1 MSIKVYAKG
10 LRSKERV
17 TSPKKILDCYA
28 CLEFGGLSRHIV
40 TEVNGLQARGHDLYL
55 ALQDARGELIAEVSP
70 EVRVFGLG
78 YQGLLSYPLMFWNL
92 VGIVRQLKP
101 QVVVSHSWA
110 VNTMVYAA
118 ALFQRPSPRIVLFHH
133 TLAGLYDQVDSVWAR
148 WRSYLLKQAARRAYR
163 RADAIVAVSPK
174 AGEDLVIHLGV
185 LPERI
190 HVIPSLWSM
199 EQVEKGALEP
209 LDDPWFM
216 NSESKI
222 PIVLSCGAL
231 VPAKN
236 FPMLVRAFALVRQ
249 RRAVRLAIVGEGP
262 LASALLTLA
271 QELGIADDFRIL
283 GYQSNPAKYMA
294 RADVFALSS
303 TVEGFGTVLIEALLL
318 GLPVVATNVAG
329 PSFVLDGG
337 NYGLLVPSED
347 EHSMAEAILT
357 LLDNDA
363 LRVKL
368 VKGGPERALFFSPDN
383 TLDRIERVLLG
394 RQISSKES
402 NVDR

>member
-1 MSIKVYAKG
+1 MKAYENG
-10 LRSKERV
+10 LRCKEGL
-17 TSPKKILDCYA
+17 TSRKKILDCYV
-28 CLEFGGLSRHIV
+28 CLEFGGLARHIV

-55 ALQDARGELIAEVSP
+55 ALQDARGELLAEVSP

-78 YQGLLSYPLMFWNL
+78 HRGLLSYPLMFWNL

-110 VNTMVYAA
+110 VDAMVCAA
-118 ALFQRPSPRIVLFHH
+118 VLFQRPSPRIVLFHH

-148 WRSYLLKQAARRAYR
+148 CRRYLLKHAARRAYAC
-163 RADAIVAVSPK
+163 ADAIVAVSPK

-190 HVIPSLWSM
+190 HVIPSLWSL
-199 EQVEKGALEP
+199 EQVEQGALEP

-216 NSESKI
+216 DGESRI
-222 PIVLSCGAL
+222 PIVISCGAL
-231 VPAKN
+231 VTVKN
-236 FPMLVRAFALVRQ
+236 YPMLVRAVALVRK
-249 RRAVRLAIVGEGP
+249 RRAVRLAIVGDGP
-262 LASALLTLA
+262 LACALLSLA
-271 QELGIADDFRIL
+271 QEMGIADDFRIL

-294 RADVFALSS
+294 WADVFALSS
-303 TVEGFGTVLIEALLL
+303 TVEGFGTVLVEAMLL

-337 NYGLLVPSED
+337 NYGLLVPPED
-347 EHSMAEAILT
+347 EHSMAEAIIT
-357 LLDNDA
+357 LLDNDV
-363 LRVKL
+363 LRAKL
-368 VKGGPERALFFSPDN
+368 IKGGPERARFFTPDN
-383 TLDRIERVLLG
+383 TLDRIEQVLLG
-394 RQISSKES
+394 RPISSKES